1 MFVFV
6 QNGKFSSKN
15 SIFVAGIEG
24 RTAKYIITSGGQ
36 NENPRNLIKSPSAY
50 RQGDKGPNNA
60 QPDQKGRDASGAS
73 SGAEALIAAP
83 YMLNYECFRKSDLSA
98 KGAPL

>member
-1 MFVFV
+1 MY
-6 QNGKFSSKN
+6 NHKG
-15 SIFVAGIEG
+15 E
-24 RTAKYIITSGGQ
+24 
-36 NENPRNLIKSPSAY
+36 ESPAYRKRDEVPGAY

-83 YMLNYECFRKSDLSA
+83 Y
-98 KGAPL
+98 